1 VPPPLPRE
9 LPIDG
14 TLLTAVDDAAAALG
28 ELVGA
33 TRRLPNP
40 RLLIAPCLRREAV
53 LSSRI
58 EGTQSTLSD
67 LYEAEAGQ
75 TALFETTDVREVT
88 NYVRALERGWR
99 RLDTLPLSLRLVREL
114 HEHLMR
120 DVRGGDQAPGAFRRD
135 QSFIGPP
142 GAAMADATYVPPPV
156 LQMHEALDDL
166 ERFLQEEA
174 IQPLVA
180 AGMAHAQFEAIHP
193 FRDGNGRV
201 GRLLIPLV
209 LHARARLPDPVLYLS
224 AYFERSRDEY
234 YRRLMR
240 VSTHGDWP
248 GWLGYFLTGVRVQA
262 LAASADAD
270 RLIGL
275 ERDLRERLR
284 SARVRPTAL
293 RLLDHLFV
301 NPVVTARRAAELLGV
316 SNPGARQ
323 AIGVLAEHGVL
334 EEVTGRSYGRRW
346 VARDILRAIEGAT
359 T

>member
-1 VPPPLPRE
+1 MPPPLPRE

-156 LQMHEALDDL
+156 PQMHEALDDL

-275 ERDLRERLR
+275 ERGLRERLR

-301 NPVVTARRAAELLGV
+301 NPVVTARRAEELLGV